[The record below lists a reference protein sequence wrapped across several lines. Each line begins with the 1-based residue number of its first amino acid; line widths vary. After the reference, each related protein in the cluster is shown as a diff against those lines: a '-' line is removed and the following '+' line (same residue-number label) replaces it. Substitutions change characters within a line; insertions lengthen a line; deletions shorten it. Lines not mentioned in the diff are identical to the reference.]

1 MRYIPSTTEIE
12 QNMLDEIGI
21 STFNELLD
29 IIPYN
34 LRIRNNLTLPKGAS
48 EIDLISEFNNF
59 TKLINPHKNMICFA
73 GAGAYDHFVPAAV
86 DFLASRSEFYTSYT
100 PYQAE
105 VSQGTLQYLY
115 EFQTMICEITGMD
128 IANASLYDG
137 GSAIAEACSLTLAY
151 ARKRK
156 IYISKGV
163 NPKYIEVVKTY
174 LSYRDAEIIYLTQE
188 NGKTNLDEVDWD
200 NSAGIVIQSPNFY
213 GIIENIKN
221 IKEKFPKNKTQLIV
235 TGDPFNYGI
244 LKSPGEC
251 GADIYAG
258 EGQVFGNYLSYG
270 GPYLGLFAVKK
281 KLMRKIPGR
290 IIGKTEDL
298 AGKPGFVLTLQTREQ
313 HIRRENATSNICTN
327 QGLLALRATIYLSL
341 IGKNGFKK
349 LAHQCFSKAHYL
361 AEQVNLIDGFS
372 VESMNFVREF
382 TLNTEN
388 SAIDIA
394 DQAFKK
400 GYTLKTI
407 SENQILIAVTDKR
420 TDKEIDNLIYFFK
433 EI

>member
-1 MRYIPSTTEIE
+1 
-12 QNMLDEIGI
+12 
-21 STFNELLD
+21 
-29 IIPYN
+29 
-34 LRIRNNLTLPKGAS
+34 
-48 EIDLISEFNNF
+48 
-59 TKLINPHKNMICFA
+59 
-73 GAGAYDHFVPAAV
+73 
-86 DFLASRSEFYTSYT
+86 
-100 PYQAE
+100 
-105 VSQGTLQYLY
+105 
-115 EFQTMICEITGMD
+115 
-128 IANASLYDG
+128 
-137 GSAIAEACSLTLAY
+137 
-151 ARKRK
+151 
-156 IYISKGV
+156 
-163 NPKYIEVVKTY
+163 
-174 LSYRDAEIIYLTQE
+174 
-188 NGKTNLDEVDWD
+188 
-200 NSAGIVIQSPNFY
+200 
-213 GIIENIKN
+213 
-221 IKEKFPKNKTQLIV
+221 
-235 TGDPFNYGI
+235 
-244 LKSPGEC
+244 
-251 GADIYAG
+251 
-258 EGQVFGNYLSYG
+258 
-270 GPYLGLFAVKK
+270 
-281 KLMRKIPGR
+281 MRKIPGR

-349 LAHQCFSKAHYL
+349 LAHQCFSNAHYL

-420 TDKEIDNLIYFFK
+420 TDKEINNLIYFFK